1 MVYLAGP
8 TVITCS
14 FPSFHAHPHPSPPL
28 FAPWWKWELFH
39 SPASGW
45 LWSGRGA
52 NLCHPLNPALSLPSL
67 ISCPCQEGREDVL
80 GLDPSTEPAQAG
92 PSSQEAGGAT
102 GQAPL
107 SPLNPSAP
115 GHGCGLGACDP
126 STRCPPPFRGTRD
139 HPGSMKGEECRSSER
154 LSQEGTAQ
162 HGQRSSRIAEK
173 GDVWFVLTTQTD
185 ALQHVCIYGIHMLSW
200 EIRGQQH
207 KTRIHNANAKKTYM
221 ATRLHLHMFLWRC
234 LFLEYRQS
242 Y

>member
-1 MVYLAGP
+1 M
-8 TVITCS
+8 T
-14 FPSFHAHPHPSPPL
+14 
-28 FAPWWKWELFH
+28 
-39 SPASGW
+39 PAQ
-45 LWSGRGA
+45 
-52 NLCHPLNPALSLPSL
+52 SLL
-67 ISCPCQEGREDVL
+67 R
-80 GLDPSTEPAQAG
+80 LDPAPRRL
-92 PSSQEAGGAT
+92 GAT

-126 STRCPPPFRGTRD
+126 GACCPPPFRGTRD

-207 KTRIHNANAKKTYM
+207 KTRIRNANAKKTYM
-221 ATRLHLHMFLWRC
+221 ATRLHLHMFLRRC